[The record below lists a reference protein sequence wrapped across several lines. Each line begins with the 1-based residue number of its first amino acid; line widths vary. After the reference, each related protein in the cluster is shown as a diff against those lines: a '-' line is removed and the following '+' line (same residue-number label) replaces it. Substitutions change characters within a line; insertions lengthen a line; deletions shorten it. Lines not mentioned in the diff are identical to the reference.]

1 MTVVVVNNIQ
11 GADQSFYE
19 QISSRVM
26 PNSQLPNGC
35 RDHIAGPT
43 DDGWRVISVWDSD
56 DQFQQFRSET
66 LIPAIEAAGESGRVA
81 PSIETSPVHRHIT
94 A

>member
-1 MTVVVVNNIQ
+1 MAVVVVNNIQ

-19 QISSRVM
+19 KISSRVV
-26 PNSQLPNGC
+26 PDNQLPTGC

-66 LIPAIEAAGESGRVA
+66 LIPAIEAAG
-81 PSIETSPVHRHIT
+81 
-94 A
+94 